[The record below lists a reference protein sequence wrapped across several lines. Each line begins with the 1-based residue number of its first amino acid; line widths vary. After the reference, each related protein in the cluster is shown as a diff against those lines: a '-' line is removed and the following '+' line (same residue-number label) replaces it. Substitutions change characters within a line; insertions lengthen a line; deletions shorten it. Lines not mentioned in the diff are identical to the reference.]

1 MTSIDTEP
9 PDTSRGVFHISG
21 KVDDP
26 PETAR
31 TEEEEKVKKDSR
43 VRSPKMSAK
52 PASTSKKSV
61 GRGSKVSA
69 AKIKKIGLVGPA
81 VLLGKKSSRPSRD
94 SSDRTN
100 ERTSV
105 TSTSSRIDQAKTDHF
120 NSQGSPAVLNL
131 NQVMDGGIDN
141 PAMDYME
148 M

>member
-1 MTSIDTEP
+1 
-9 PDTSRGVFHISG
+9 
-21 KVDDP
+21 
-26 PETAR
+26 
-31 TEEEEKVKKDSR
+31 
-43 VRSPKMSAK
+43 MSAK
-52 PASTSKKSV
+52 PASTNKKSV

-69 AKIKKIGLVGPA
+69 ANAKIKKIGLVGPA
-81 VLLGKKSSRPSRD
+81 ALLGKKSSRPSRD